1 MGPYHHTN
9 HDLLD
14 HGILSDDD
22 LAQFPEDLL
31 VPMLEFFYERCIL
44 ADDLLDV
51 FHPQT
56 PPFFGFSVARA
67 FGFTTGKLRIPD
79 CGLSYQAFRY
89 LPIRNPQSPIRNPLV
104 SQRVYNIVH
113 AVFIGLVG
121 FFDGHERIVGP
132 LPVLADIVV
141 VIDHH
146 HEALLVVAHAQV
158 LGNEAASVR
167 RWRQQVRDIIETLEY
182 LVRAGQLLKGV
193 LRKHHLQ
200 LRFEVFDLALPPE
213 VVHDQKTSA
222 QEILAHVV
230 RLFLGQVQ
238 KPYLAEIRNRI
249 LEDLVVVKGN
259 NMSFAVDVELG
270 DLRKDLHVVLVS
282 RWILVTPRRTLP
294 AKSPPVQA
302 RSRVPDTRQR
312 KLVFHQ
318 RRFILRHDS
327 QRDEGGSYRA

>member
-31 VPMLEFFYERCIL
+31 VPMLEFFYERCIVG
-44 ADDLLDV
+44 DDLLDV

-56 PPFFGFSVARA
+56 PPFFEF
-67 FGFTTGKLRIPD
+67 
-79 CGLSYQAFRY
+79 
-89 LPIRNPQSPIRNPLV
+89 LPIRSQNGFLSLWIAQVCLRLTEAEPWFPRNESGLV

-121 FFDGHERIVGP
+121 FFAGHERIVGP
-132 LPVLADIVV
+132 LPILADIVV

-230 RLFLGQVQ
+230 RLFLRQVQ
-238 KPYLAEIRNRI
+238 QPSLAEIRNRI
-249 LEDLVVVKGN
+249 FEDLVVVKGN
-259 NMSFAVDVELG
+259 TMSFAVDVELG
-270 DLRKDLHVVLVS
+270 NLRQDLHEVLVG
-282 RWILVTPRRTLP
+282 RWIIVTPRRTLP
-294 AKSPPVQA
+294 AKSAPVQA

-327 QRDEGGSYRA
+327 QLDEGGSYRA

>member
-1 MGPYHHTN
+1 MMTLRSSRRISWYPCLSFSMSAASSATTCWTFSIRRLPLSS
-9 HDLLD
+9 DSLLL
-14 HGILSDDD
+14 GRSASPRENCGFRI
-22 LAQFPEDLL
+22 
-31 VPMLEFFYERCIL
+31 
-44 ADDLLDV
+44 AD
-51 FHPQT
+51 F
-56 PPFFGFSVARA
+56 
-67 FGFTTGKLRIPD
+67 
-79 CGLSYQAFRY
+79 GLSYQAFRY

-182 LVRAGQLLKGV
+182 LVRAGQLLKGM

-270 DLRKDLHVVLVS
+270 DLRQDLHEVLVS
-282 RWILVTPRRTLP
+282 RWIIVTPRRTLP

-327 QRDEGGSYRA
+327 QRDEGGSYRASTYAPEQHDH